1 MQVQPQAVTLV
12 VEHGGSE
19 TLQPVQERFML
30 RRNRRTQ
37 LFVEHRQL
45 V

>member
-1 MQVQPQAVTLV
+1 MNVQPQAVTLV
-12 VEHGGSE
+12 IEHGGSE
-19 TLQPVQERFML
+19 TLPPVQEQFML

-37 LFVEHRQL
+37 LFVERRQL